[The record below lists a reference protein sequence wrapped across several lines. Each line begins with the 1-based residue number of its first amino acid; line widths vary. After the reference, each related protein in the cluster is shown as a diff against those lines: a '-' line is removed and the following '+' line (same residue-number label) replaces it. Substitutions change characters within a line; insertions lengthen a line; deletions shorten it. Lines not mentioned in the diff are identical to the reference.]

1 MRLAPHNSSIL
12 AAMLLALAGCEIAVG
27 PPSEDQS
34 KPRTIQVPPAQAA
47 VMGKGIEVQEQR
59 GTTTGQNE
67 RPADQAPVGILAQRE
82 GKSKRGRDDAERP
95 EAGQASGTGERR
107 ALDRIGAEIRDALSL
122 RKTLVVWL
130 IESTTDSKKLAED
143 ANDLIVKQ
151 MQELSSGQ
159 PNPLEVAAIRYGSE
173 QTILISAPTG
183 SADEVRRALGAA
195 KSSQDEKVN
204 VFAALKRAADE
215 YLPYRKRGY
224 EVIFVIVG
232 ASDADDLKAADEP
245 IAALKRAAVQVYG
258 FGPTVPFGVP
268 GRGPRQT
275 SASSSANRKVESLYP
290 ERIQLALSG
299 GQSSGDLTD
308 SGYGPFALERIC
320 RQTGGKF
327 LRVSGARPPGW
338 KNDPDTGDISVD
350 LSAKYAPDY
359 VSDGEYQ
366 RLLAE
371 NKCRV
376 ALHKASLLPPA
387 ESLPLGQPTRLDFPK
402 PKDEAALA
410 KDITKAQQVAAER
423 DLAIQKLYDTLI
435 PGESDRSKLTGARW
449 QAGYDLAM
457 GQVLAAKARLDGY
470 NAMLAVLKQGKN
482 FTNPDSTRWVL
493 EPADEIAASSALDK
507 MAKNSRNYLNRVITE
522 HPGTP
527 WAELAQRELRHP
539 AGWKLVER

>member
-1 MRLAPHNSSIL
+1 MRLTALLSGIL
-12 AAMLLALAGCEIAVG
+12 AAMLLALAGCEVTVG
-27 PPSEDQS
+27 SPQSGEDQS
-34 KPRTIQVPPAQAA
+34 KPRAIQVPPAQAA
-47 VMGKGIEVQEQR
+47 VMGKGIELQEQR
-59 GTTTGQNE
+59 ERTPRKDE
-67 RPADQAPVGILAQRE
+67 RPADEPAVLVAQRE
-82 GKSKRGRDDAERP
+82 GKSKRPRGDAERP
-95 EAGQASGTGERR
+95 QAGQASGASERR

-130 IESTTDSKKLAED
+130 IESTPDSKKLAEEATD
-143 ANDLIVKQ
+143 PIIKQ

-159 PNPLEVAAIRYGSE
+159 PNPLEFAAISYASDP
-173 QTILISAPTG
+173 TILAPAPT
-183 SADEVRRALGAA
+183 SIADDLRRALGTA
-195 KSSQDEKVN
+195 KSGQGDKAN
-204 VFAALKRAADE
+204 ICAALKRAADE

-258 FGPTVPFGVP
+258 FGPAVPFGVP

-275 SASSSANRKVESLYP
+275 SASSSGKRKVESLYP

-327 LRVSGARPPGW
+327 FRLSGGRPPGW
-338 KNDPDTGDISVD
+338 KSDPDTGDISAD

-359 VSDGEYQ
+359 VSDDEFQ

-371 NKCRV
+371 NKCRL
-376 ALHKASLLPPA
+376 ALDKASLLPPT
-387 ESLPLGQPTRLDFPK
+387 ESLQSVTTEFRK
-402 PKDEAALA
+402 PKDEATLA
-410 KDITKAQQVAAER
+410 KDVTKAQQAAAER

-435 PGESDRSKLTGARW
+435 VGEPDRSKLTGARW

-470 NAMLAVLKQGKN
+470 NAMLALLKQGKN

-507 MAKNSRNYLNRVITE
+507 MAKNSRTYLNRVVAE

-527 WAELAQRELRHP
+527 WAEIAQRELRYP